1 MGRLRV
7 QEEKEAWIEE
17 GEEREEGGEC
27 KRPEGAAALHNQ
39 IPRWCSR
46 MRSTLSAVRR
56 KSGAGGS
63 RGHASTPKNALPPF
77 PPLAR
82 SQGHPSPKSFN
93 RTPRGIPGINRK
105 HLLAF
110 RDWWP
115 REIPVSRDVARGDDR
130 REEENR
136 LGEIF
141 HSKGPRDFRRVW
153 GFYFVVQRRGVTSR
167 VTKND
172 VLCKVWWI
180 FLLKKERMWYLLVF
194 RCVSR
199 LELEFGLY

>member
-7 QEEKEAWIEE
+7 QEEKEAWIEG
-17 GEEREEGGEC
+17 GEERGEGEKGGEC

-56 KSGAGGS
+56 KSRGGGWGIPRAREHS
-63 RGHASTPKNALPPF
+63 EKCTPSF
-77 PPLAR
+77 PSLRFAR

-105 HLLAF
+105 HLLVSSTGG
-110 RDWWP
+110 P
-115 REIPVSRDVARGDDR
+115 REISTGTFQGGRIDWEKFFIRRG
-130 REEENR
+130 
-136 LGEIF
+136 LGIF
-141 HSKGPRDFRRVW
+141 GVFEDFIFSW
-153 GFYFVVQRRGVTSR
+153 GRRGVTSR

-172 VLCKVWWI
+172 VSCKI
-180 FLLKKERMWYLLVF
+180 RG
-194 RCVSR
+194 
-199 LELEFGLY
+199 EFFF